1 MPLEDGGY
9 PPAMT
14 TQEHGQDHDQ
24 DADPP
29 TPFGDAPDT
38 RQLDPGSEP
47 ASDPDPA
54 PGSSNDL
61 RTPDTRSGE
70 GDDMAH
76 P

>member
-1 MPLEDGGY
+1 MPLDDGGY
-9 PPAMT
+9 RPVMT
-14 TQEHGQDHDQ
+14 TQEHGPDHDQ

-29 TPFGDAPDT
+29 TPFDDAPDT

-54 PGSSNDL
+54 PGSSGDQAS
-61 RTPDTRSGE
+61 DTRSGQ
-70 GDDMAH
+70 GDDLAH